1 MKKTNPILNEEYR
14 HSASRGNDFI
24 DSPSLWLMRNYFE
37 LRSETNYSMT
47 MGNAAEHAAHVG
59 LTAPGAIDVKKV
71 AYDTFSQMAEDL
83 LRADQGE
90 IPKQLDKVG
99 DIAQNFTNVLIKI
112 QQDQKLLHYNKKY
125 IVKVAGLKHKITYVP
140 DFEFEDIVVD
150 TKATMAFPTDPYKTK
165 LGHIRQA
172 SLYGALMNK
181 RTALLYATDKK
192 VGLFEIP
199 PHIVDLQSDFM
210 FDVFKKIEKNNKLFK
225 NAKEFIDY
233 TVLNT
238 DGYKWDVETRKLAN
252 RYWS

>member
-1 MKKTNPILNEEYR
+1 MKKTNPILDKEYR
-14 HSASRGNDFI
+14 HSASRGNDFV
-24 DSPSLWLMRNYFE
+24 DSPALWLIRNYFNV
-37 LRSETNYSMT
+37 RSKTNYSMT
-47 MGNAAEHAAHVG
+47 MGNASEHAAHVG
-59 LTAPGAIDVKKV
+59 LTAPGEIDVKAV
-71 AYDTFSQMAEDL
+71 AYNTFTQMAEDL
-83 LRADQGE
+83 LREDQGV

-99 DIAQNFTNVLIKI
+99 YIAKNFTDVLKNI
-112 QQDQKLLHYNKKY
+112 DQKLLNYNKKT
-125 IVKVAGLKHKITYVP
+125 IIRRKGLKQSITYVP
-140 DFEFEDIVVD
+140 DFEFEDIIVD

>member
-14 HSASRGNDFI
+14 HSASRGNDYV
-24 DSPSLWLMRNYFE
+24 DSPALWLMRNYFQ
-37 LRSETNYSMT
+37 LRSDTNYSMT
-47 MGNAAEHAAHVG
+47 MGNASEHAAHVG
-59 LTAPGAIDVKKV
+59 LTAPGIIDVKQV
-71 AYDTFSQMAEDL
+71 AYNTFSQMAEDL
-83 LRADQGE
+83 LREDQGV

-99 DIAQNFTNVLIKI
+99 EIAEHFTNVLRKI
-112 QQDQKLLHYNKKY
+112 QGDQELLHYNKKY
-125 IVKVAGLKHKITYVP
+125 IAKVSGLKHKVTYVP

-165 LGHIRQA
+165 LAHIRQA
-172 SLYGALMNK
+172 SLYGALLNK

-199 PHIVDLQSDFM
+199 PEVVEEQSAFM
-210 FDVFKKIEKNNKLFK
+210 FSVFKKIEKTNKLFK
-225 NAKEFIDY
+225 NAKEFIEY

-238 DGYKWDVETRKLAN
+238 DGYKWDVETKRLAN